1 MTRHLVAGT
10 AFAIALVAGRGALA
24 HHSGAAFDHERQ
36 VTVTGTVA
44 RVDWQ
49 SPHARLYVDAK
60 DAGGHAV
67 QWNIELPSPNTLMR
81 RGWSRDSLK
90 PGDPVSVTAHP
101 ARDYPNIA
109 VAINVLDAS
118 GKQLYAGSAAATQ

>member
-1 MTRHLVAGT
+1 
-10 AFAIALVAGRGALA
+10 
-24 HHSGAAFDHERQ
+24 
-36 VTVTGTVA
+36 VTGAVA

-60 DAGGHAV
+60 DASGAAV
-67 QWNIELPSPNTLMR
+67 HWNFELPSPNTLMR

-90 PGDPVSVTAHP
+90 PGDQVSVTAHP

-118 GKQLYAGSAAATQ
+118 GKQLYAGSAASP

>member
-1 MTRHLVAGT
+1 MKTLVVAGALALALLPGHA
-10 AFAIALVAGRGALA
+10 AFA
-24 HHSGAAFDHERQ
+24 HHSGAAFDHEQ
-36 VTVTGTVA
+36 TVTVTGTVA

-60 DAGGHAV
+60 DAGGNAV

-81 RGWSRDSLK
+81 RGWTHDSLK
-90 PGDPVSVTAHP
+90 PGDAVSVQAHP

-109 VAINVLDAS
+109 VAINVADAS
-118 GKQLYAGSAAATQ
+118 GKQLFAGSAAATQ

>member
-1 MTRHLVAGT
+1 MTKHLAACAAVAL
-10 AFAIALVAGRGALA
+10 ALFGARGALA
-24 HHSGAAFDHERQ
+24 HHSGAAFDHEQ
-36 VTVTGTVA
+36 TVNVKGTVA

-49 SPHARLYVDAK
+49 SPHARLYVDSK
-60 DAGGHAV
+60 DAGGNAV
-67 QWNIELPSPNTLMR
+67 QWNIELPSPNTLLR

-109 VAINVLDAS
+109 VAINVVDAS
-118 GKQLYAGSAAATQ
+118 GKQLYAGSAASP

>member
-1 MTRHLVAGT
+1 MSKPLATG
-10 AFAIALVAGRGALA
+10 ALALALLASGGALA
-24 HHSGAAFDHERQ
+24 HHSGAAFDHEQ
-36 VTVTGTVA
+36 TVTVKGTVA

-60 DAGGHAV
+60 DASGAAV

-109 VAINVLDAS
+109 VAINVLDPS
-118 GKQLYAGSAAATQ
+118 GKQLYAGSAASL

>member
-1 MTRHLVAGT
+1 MKRTLVA
-10 AFAIALVAGRGALA
+10 AIAVAIALLAGRGALA
-24 HHSGAAFDHERQ
+24 HHSGAAFDHERT
-36 VTVTGTVA
+36 VTVKGMVA

-49 SPHARLYVDAK
+49 SPHARLHVDAK
-60 DAGGHAV
+60 DEHGNAV
-67 QWNIELPSPNTLMR
+67 QWDIELPSPNTLMR

-90 PGDPVSVTAHP
+90 PGDPVSVSAHP

-118 GKQLYAGSAAATQ
+118 GKQLYAGSAASP

>member
-1 MTRHLVAGT
+1 MKMPIVVVA
-10 AFAIALVAGRGALA
+10 ALVCTLFAARALA
-24 HHSGAAFDHERQ
+24 HHSGAAFDATQ
-36 VTVTGTVA
+36 TVAVSGTVA

-60 DAGGHAV
+60 DEHGNAV

-90 PGDPVSVTAHP
+90 PGDAVSVEAHP
-101 ARDYPNIA
+101 ARAYPNIA
-109 VAINVLDAS
+109 VAINV
-118 GKQLYAGSAAATQ
+118 